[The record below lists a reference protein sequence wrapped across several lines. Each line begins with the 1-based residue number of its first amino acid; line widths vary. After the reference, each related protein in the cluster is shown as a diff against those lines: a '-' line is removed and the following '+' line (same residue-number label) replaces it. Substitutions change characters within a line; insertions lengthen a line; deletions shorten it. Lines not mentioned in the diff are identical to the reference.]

1 MNFIITC
8 SLEILHLS
16 VHILQKQMC
25 AYLMDTCVVKEGQQ
39 CSTVGTGTTF
49 IIDHSHVNAF
59 GVSTN
64 TQAHQTDL
72 NYRQKELETEG
83 PEHKPGEHIH
93 Y

>member
-1 MNFIITC
+1 
-8 SLEILHLS
+8 
-16 VHILQKQMC
+16 MC
-25 AYLMDTCVVKEGQQ
+25 AYLVDTCVVKEGQQ
-39 CSTVGTGTTF
+39 CSTVGTGTSF

-83 PEHKPGEHIH
+83 PEHKQGERTQIIDLN
-93 Y
+93 